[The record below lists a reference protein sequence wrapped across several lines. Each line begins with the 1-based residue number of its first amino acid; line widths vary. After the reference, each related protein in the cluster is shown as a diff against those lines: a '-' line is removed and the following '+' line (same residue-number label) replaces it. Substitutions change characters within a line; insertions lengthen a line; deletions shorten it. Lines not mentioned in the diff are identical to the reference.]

1 MRESIHYMTKKI
13 QTVGIA
19 GAGTMGQGIAQVCAT
34 AGYEVVLYD
43 IAEAQLAHAKNLIQK
58 SLQVAVEKG
67 KLKADESNQV
77 LTRIQFQSDVNQLK
91 ADLIIEAALEK
102 LDIKKELFTRLEAIN
117 SESSILTTNTS
128 SIPVTQI
135 ASALKHPQRFAGLH
149 FFNPAPIMKLVEIIS
164 GVNTDAETVDTLKAF
179 CEKLGKTAVL
189 AKDSPGFIVNR
200 VARHYYVEALKLL
213 EENVTDIQTIDAL
226 MKASGFKMGP
236 FELMDLIGVDT
247 NFSVT
252 TSIYN
257 AFHQDA
263 KFRPSLIQQQKVDAG
278 HHGRKSGKGFYDY
291 TKK

>member
-1 MRESIHYMTKKI
+1 MNVEDIKTI
-13 QTVGIA
+13 GIA

-34 AGYEVVLYD
+34 SGFNVVLYD
-43 IAEAQLAHAKNLIQK
+43 VAETQLDKAKNLIQK

-67 KLKADESNQV
+67 KLKADEANKVIS
-77 LTRIQFQSDVNQLK
+77 RIQFQPDINQLK

-117 SESSILTTNTS
+117 TESCILTTNTS

-135 ASALKHPQRFAGLH
+135 ASALRHPQRFAGLH

-164 GVNTDAETVDTLKAF
+164 GVNTNTETIGTLKAL
-179 CEKLGKTAVL
+179 CQKLGKTAVL

-213 EENVTDIQTIDAL
+213 EENVSDIQTIDTL

-252 TSIYN
+252 TSIYH
-257 AFHQDA
+257 AFHQDG

-278 HHGRKSGKGFYDY
+278 HHGRKSGKGFYEY
-291 TKK
+291 SKK